1 MSNKLKEHIRN
12 EFIEAAK
19 KLVFEEGIGAVT
31 ARRVGKETGYSYAT
45 VYSYFEKLDSLV
57 WHVGLS
63 LNEDMAELYYAYEKS
78 DDFTIEDIKTLFIDY
93 IQFHFEKPNI
103 FKLFLDQK
111 IDIPPEE
118 ILKQMVSPNVN
129 RIVYKVVGDVVKRR
143 GAKESEVIMVSDML
157 MSSVYGYLAMYYG
170 SIPVITQEEII
181 KRVKAQINYL
191 CK

>member
-1 MSNKLKEHIRN
+1 M
-12 EFIEAAK
+12 
-19 KLVFEEGIGAVT
+19 
-31 ARRVGKETGYSYAT
+31 
-45 VYSYFEKLDSLV
+45 
-57 WHVGLS
+57 
-63 LNEDMAELYYAYEKS
+63 
-78 DDFTIEDIKTLFIDY
+78 
-93 IQFHFEKPNI
+93 
-103 FKLFLDQK
+103 DQK

-118 ILKQMVSPNVN
+118 ILKQMVSPDVN